1 MKTRL
6 SNERPIPHSDPR
18 GRGRSPGNIVPVVYP
33 SAPQPFLTR
42 TPDLPPGGARDL
54 LVDANLWLLQAR
66 TVTRVNF
73 GLPLSQAD
81 YSLDPPPDATIRP
94 TLDYKLLDGAT
105 VGDRDLGQLSGPE
118 LDRWRGGHVGYVPQR
133 LHLIASLSVLD
144 NLLLAPYL
152 AGTTIDRP
160 AAEALLVRVGV
171 GELAARLP
179 ETLSQGQ
186 AQRVAIARAVI
197 NRPLLLL
204 ADEPTAALD
213 DAHAAQAISLLT
225 DQADAVGA
233 TLVVASH
240 DARIRAAFPH
250 TYALPA
256 GD

>member
-1 MKTRL
+1 MFALTGIEHRYGESL
-6 SNERPIPHSDPR
+6 ALAVPSWRASRGER
-18 GRGRSPGNIVPVVYP
+18 
-33 SAPQPFLTR
+33 
-42 TPDLPPGGARDL
+42 
-54 LVDANLWLLQAR
+54 WLLAGPSGSGKS
-66 TVTRVNF
+66 TLLGVLA
-73 GLPLSQAD
+73 GLL
-81 YSLDPPPDATIRP
+81 RP
-94 TLDYKLLDGAT
+94 TVGEVS
-105 VGDRDLGQLSGPE
+105 VGDQDLARWSGPE
-118 LDRWRGGHVGYVPQR
+118 LDRWRGRHVGYVPQR